1 MIYTIFPSD
10 AQVPIKHLNRNLVDF
25 QTVVSEIMALISLS
39 KQMWLLSLHFILV
52 RSSTPSYPF
61 A

>member
-1 MIYTIFPSD
+1 
-10 AQVPIKHLNRNLVDF
+10 
-25 QTVVSEIMALISLS
+25 MALKSQS
-39 KQMWLLSLHFILV
+39 KQIWLLSLHFILV

>member
-25 QTVVSEIMALISLS
+25 QTVVSEIMALISQS
-39 KQMWLLSLHFILV
+39 KQIWLLSRPFILV